1 MKIRVIE
8 PEELKSHL
16 LDQITRFEQDAYEVG
31 GFNQWVLPVF
41 ARYGRLII
49 LEEEGKIL
57 GVAEILRSWQDAKRA
72 YLTGF
77 SIAPSERGKG
87 LGKTFLNEII
97 KRLKKEGLNS
107 LQLTVSPK
115 NKAALLLYKD
125 HFGFREVSFS
135 KDEYGAGE
143 DRFILE
149 LEI

>member
-1 MKIRVIE
+1 MKVRVVQ
-8 PEELKSHL
+8 PEDLKPHL
-16 LDQITRFEQDAYEVG
+16 LKQIVQFEEEAYKVG
-31 GFNQWVLPVF
+31 GFDQWILPVF

-49 LEEEGKIL
+49 LEREGRIL

-87 LGKTFLNEII
+87 LGKTFLSEII
-97 KRLKKEGLNS
+97 KILEREGLHF

-115 NKAALLLYKD
+115 NKAALSLYKD
-125 HFGFREVSFS
+125 RFGFKEVSLS